1 MLGLTLCA
9 IALGLCAPLAHGAD
23 TTSAATPDFA
33 AIDAHIEQ
41 QMHKLRIPG
50 LALGIVQGDQVI
62 HLKGFGMAGPDKR
75 AITPQTP
82 FQIGSLGKPMTGVAI
97 MQLVEA
103 GKLELDA
110 PVQRYLPWF
119 RVADAAASAQI
130 TPRHLLYHTSGLPIR
145 AGMEQAFRAD
155 ERPEALEERV
165 RGLRLV
171 ELNRPVGASY
181 EYSNA
186 GYMVLGML
194 IQEVSGQPF
203 EQYMADHVFG
213 PLQMRQTF
221 TDWTEARAHGA
232 ASGHRFWFGIPV
244 AGDLAVNRGNLP
256 AGAHTSASAEDVSHF
271 LIAQLNGGRF
281 DTTALLSPAGITAMQ
296 RPVVPDAAGAQVHA
310 MGWDATAVGGV
321 TALVK
326 DGATA
331 DFLAYMFLIPERRL
345 GVVVL
350 MNANQLL
357 SVGEL
362 TAVAYNT
369 VELLVG
375 QRPTSI
381 PANPIVTLLYTVALI
396 AVVLQAAG
404 MARTVALLRRWRER
418 PELRP
423 QGWAGRG
430 LRLGLPLLS
439 NIAWGMV
446 ALVGVPALLRLPFA
460 FGLYMAPDLFSLL
473 LVSGV
478 IALTWAIVRTALLW
492 RLVRAP
498 SVASAATAIA

>member
-1 MLGLTLCA
+1 MIRATVWRLMLGLTLCA
-9 IALGLCAPLAHGAD
+9 IALGICAPSAHSAGA
-23 TTSAATPDFA
+23 TFTATPDFT

-41 QMHKLRIPG
+41 QMRDLRIPG

-62 HLKGFGMAGPDKR
+62 HLKGFGVAGPNKR
-75 AITPQTP
+75 AVTPQTP

-103 GKLELDA
+103 GKLELDT

-119 RVADAAASAQI
+119 RVADEAASAQI
-130 TPRHLLYHTSGLPIR
+130 TVRHLLYHTSGLPIM
-145 AGMEQAFRAD
+145 AGMEHAFGAD
-155 ERPEALEERV
+155 KRPEALEERV

-213 PLQMRQTF
+213 PLAMRQTF
-221 TDWTEARAHGA
+221 TDWAVAQAHGA
-232 ASGHRFWFGIPV
+232 ASGHRFWFGQPV
-244 AGDLAVNRGNLP
+244 AGDLPVNRGNLP

-281 DTTALLSPAGITAMQ
+281 NTTALLSPDGIAAMQ
-296 RPVVPDAAGAQVHA
+296 RPVVPNAVGTPVHA
-310 MGWDATAVGGV
+310 MGWDAATVGGV

-357 SVGEL
+357 NVGQL
-362 TAVAYNT
+362 TAVAFNS
-369 VELLVG
+369 VELLLG
-375 QRPTSI
+375 QRPTRV
-381 PANPIVTLLYTVALI
+381 PASPVATLLYAVALI
-396 AVVLQAAG
+396 AIVLQAAG
-404 MARTVALLRRWRER
+404 IARTAALLRRWRQR
-418 PELRP
+418 PEFRP
-423 QGWAGRG
+423 QGWAGTACGWGCRCCPIWHG
-430 LRLGLPLLS
+430 ACWRSSVCRRCYGSLS
-439 NIAWGMV
+439 RSASI
-446 ALVGVPALLRLPFA
+446 
-460 FGLYMAPDLFSLL
+460 
-473 LVSGV
+473 
-478 IALTWAIVRTALLW
+478 W
-492 RLVRAP
+492 RP
-498 SVASAATAIA
+498 TCSACCSSAVWSP